1 MEYGQEILIKTDRKE
16 LQKMFNNKDY
26 VTFETFYDAFM
37 DLIDDLEREKA
48 KNEELEEDL
57 HGLRQKINFESELGG
72 WG

>member
-1 MEYGQEILIKTDRKE
+1 MEYAQEILIKTDRKE
-16 LQKMFNNKDY
+16 LQKIFNNKDY

-37 DLIDDLEREKA
+37 ELIDDLEREKA

-57 HGLRQKINFESELGG
+57 HELRQKINFESELGG

>member
-16 LQKMFNNKDY
+16 LQKIFNNKDY

-37 DLIDDLEREKA
+37 ELIDDLEREKA

-57 HGLRQKINFESELGG
+57 HELRQKINYESELGG

>member
-16 LQKMFNNKDY
+16 LQKIFNNKDY

-37 DLIDDLEREKA
+37 ELIDDLEREKA

-57 HGLRQKINFESELGG
+57 YELRQKINYESELGG

>member
-37 DLIDDLEREKA
+37 ELIDDLEREKA

-57 HGLRQKINFESELGG
+57 HELRQKINFESELGG

>member
-16 LQKMFNNKDY
+16 LQKIFNNKDY
-26 VTFETFYDAFM
+26 VTFETFYDTFM

-57 HGLRQKINFESELGG
+57 HELRQKINFESELGG